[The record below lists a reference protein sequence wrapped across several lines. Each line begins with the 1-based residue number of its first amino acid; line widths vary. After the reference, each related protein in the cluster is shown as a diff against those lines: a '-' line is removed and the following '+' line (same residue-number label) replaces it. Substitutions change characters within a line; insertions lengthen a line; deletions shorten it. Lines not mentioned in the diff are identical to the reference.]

1 MTRQS
6 IEKMAASL
14 KAMDARVPA
23 TPRLRRAPKYWA
35 GEASAKTASPGHDE
49 FRWGSDQL

>member
-14 KAMDARVPA
+14 KAMHARV
-23 TPRLRRAPKYWA
+23 K
-35 GEASAKTASPGHDE
+35 PGHDE